1 MSSSPGSPGPAMT
14 LSPLYALTFCQ
25 IICLPLQIKARLAQ
39 GAGLPHWPAQSEM
52 PGPQYTSICTH
63 YRGTKGGMEEEVNA

>member
-39 GAGLPHWPAQSEM
+39 GVGLPHCPAQRVKCLANS
-52 PGPQYTSICTH
+52 TH
-63 YRGTKGGMEEEVNA
+63 QSALITEAPREGWRKK